1 MKAVQ
6 DIFDTTPE
14 TVGFFVVFFLV
25 ALGGGLISAVSV
37 AHALAGNFTAA
48 APGAVGLAF
57 IAFAHWNANREGYYS
72 AIGVLILAGAA
83 VGAAGGAVG
92 HLVRLFMA

>member
-6 DIFDTTPE
+6 NLFDTAPE

-25 ALGGGLISAVSV
+25 ALGGGLISAVAV
-37 AHALAGNFTAA
+37 AHALAGNFAAA
-48 APGAVGLAF
+48 APGAFGLAF
-57 IAFAHWNANREGYYS
+57 IAFAHWKANREGYFS

-83 VGAAGGAVG
+83 VGAVGGSIG
-92 HLVRLFMA
+92 HLVRLLMA